1 MAADISATGVK
12 SECGMKPSYTM
23 SHDLSG
29 LTALLC
35 VAEKL
40 SFTAAA
46 AELRVTPSAVSQTV
60 RALEDRV
67 GVRLLQ
73 RTTRSVGLTEAGARF
88 VAQLRPALA
97 GVHEAFDSLGA
108 LRDRPAGLLRLTVSR
123 SGYAHALE
131 PLMAAFLAEYPDIKV
146 DICADE
152 RLVDIVAE
160 GFDAGL
166 RLGETL
172 EREMIAVRVSEDQ
185 RAAIVASPEYFAAH
199 AKPKHPRDLLEHDCI
214 NMRRATSGNAYRWE
228 FTEDGKDFEMAVDGR
243 LVANDAAVILRAAMS
258 GLGIAYMMESTVRPL
273 LADKRLVRVL
283 DAYCPPFP
291 GYFLYYPSRSNV
303 APKLQVLVD
312 FLKKRKAGRSRS
324 YGRSPFKAIHA
335 ASESM

>member
-1 MAADISATGVK
+1 MPADTSGTGGK

-23 SHDLSG
+23 LEDLSG

-46 AELRVTPSAVSQTV
+46 SELRVTPSAVSQTV

-88 VAQLRPALA
+88 VAQLKPALA
-97 GVHEAFDSLGA
+97 GVREAFDSLGA
-108 LRDRPAGLLRLTVSR
+108 LRDRPAGLLRLTVPR
-123 SGYAHALE
+123 SGYEYALE
-131 PLMAAFLAEYPDIKV
+131 PLMAAFLVEYPDIQL

-172 EREMIAVRVSEDQ
+172 EREMIAVRVTEDQ
-185 RAAIVASPEYFAAH
+185 RIAVVASPEYFAMH
-199 AKPKHPRDLLEHDCI
+199 GKPKRPRDLLAHDCI
-214 NMRRATSGNAYRWE
+214 NMRRTTSGDAYRWE
-228 FTEDGKDFEMAVDGR
+228 FTEDGKDFEMAVKGR
-243 LVANDAAVILRAAMS
+243 IVANDAAVIVRAAVN
-258 GLGIAYMMESTVRPL
+258 GLGLAYMMESTVRPL
-273 LADKRLVRVL
+273 LADKQLVRVL

-303 APKLQVLVD
+303 APKLQAFVD
-312 FLKKRKAGRSRS
+312 FMKKRKARQTVR
-324 YGRSPFKAIHA
+324 
-335 ASESM
+335 

>member
-1 MAADISATGVK
+1 
-12 SECGMKPSYTM
+12 MKQGCTM
-23 SHDLSG
+23 PDDLSG

-35 VAEKL
+35 VAKRL

-46 AELRVTPSAVSQTV
+46 SELRVSPSAVSQTV

-88 VAQLRPALA
+88 VAQLKPALE

-123 SGYAHALE
+123 SGYAYALE
-131 PLMAAFLAEYPDIKV
+131 PLMAAFLAEYPDIQV

-172 EREMIAVRVSEDQ
+172 GREMIAVRVSEDQ
-185 RAAIVASPEYFAAH
+185 RAAVVASPGYFALRG
-199 AKPKHPRDLLEHDCI
+199 KPRHPRDLLTHDCI
-214 NMRRATSGNAYRWE
+214 NMRRTTSGDAYRWE
-228 FTEDGKDFEMAVDGR
+228 FTEDGKDFEMAVHGR
-243 LVANDAAVILRAAMS
+243 IVANDAAVIVRAAVS
-258 GLGIAYMMESTVRPL
+258 GLGLAYMMESTVRQL
-273 LADKRLVRVL
+273 LADRRLVRVL

-291 GYFLYYPSRSNV
+291 GYFLYYPSRANV
-303 APKLQVLVD
+303 APKLRAFVE
-312 FLKKRKAGRSRS
+312 FLGRRGG
-324 YGRSPFKAIHA
+324 GRSPRGKASTASRRGA
-335 ASESM
+335 AVDRG

>member
-1 MAADISATGVK
+1 
-12 SECGMKPSYTM
+12 
-23 SHDLSG
+23 
-29 LTALLC
+29 
-35 VAEKL
+35 
-40 SFTAAA
+40 
-46 AELRVTPSAVSQTV
+46 
-60 RALEDRV
+60 
-67 GVRLLQ
+67 
-73 RTTRSVGLTEAGARF
+73 
-88 VAQLRPALA
+88 
-97 GVHEAFDSLGA
+97 
-108 LRDRPAGLLRLTVSR
+108 
-123 SGYAHALE
+123 
-131 PLMAAFLAEYPDIKV
+131 MAAFLAEYPDIKV

-199 AKPKHPRDLLEHDCI
+199 AKPKHPRDLLAHDCI

-324 YGRSPFKAIHA
+324 YGRSPLKAIHA

>member
-1 MAADISATGVK
+1 
-12 SECGMKPSYTM
+12 MKQNYTM
-23 SHDLSG
+23 PDDLSG
-29 LTALLC
+29 LSALLC

-46 AELRVTPSAVSQTV
+46 SDLHVTPSAVSQTV

-73 RTTRSVGLTEAGARF
+73 RTTRSVSLTEAGARF
-88 VAQLRPALA
+88 VAELKPALA
-97 GVHEAFDSLGA
+97 GVHEAFDSLSA
-108 LRDRPAGLLRLTVSR
+108 LRDRPAGLLRLILSR
-123 SGYAHALE
+123 SGYAYALE

-146 DICADE
+146 EICADE

-185 RAAIVASPEYFAAH
+185 RVAVVASPKYFALH
-199 AKPKHPRDLLEHDCI
+199 GKPKHPRDLLAHDCI
-214 NMRRATSGNAYRWE
+214 NMRRTTSGDAYRWE

-243 LVANDAAVILRAAMS
+243 IVANDAAIIIRMAVN
-258 GLGIAYMMESTVRPL
+258 GLGVAYLMENTIPSL
-273 LADKRLVRVL
+273 LADKQLVRVL

-303 APKLQVLVD
+303 APKLRALVD
-312 FLKKRKAGRSRS
+312 FLTKRKAGRSRRPNAAATPRRGARD
-324 YGRSPFKAIHA
+324 GRTPGT
-335 ASESM
+335 